1 MQQAAD
7 KDDQNECQQRRAK
20 QLAQSI
26 GQLVRSERQCQRN
39 RKKYDRIDQLR
50 RAIGNSFGQKRYG
63 RNLKRS
69 RRRTRDG
76 QAGTDGQIN

>member
-7 KDDQNECQQRRAK
+7 KDDQNEGQQRRTQ
-20 QLAQSI
+20 QLAQAI
-26 GQLVRSERQCQRN
+26 GQLVRSERQRQCN

-50 RAIGNSFGQKRYG
+50 RAIGNSLGQKRYG
-63 RNLKRS
+63 CNLKRG

-76 QAGTDGQIN
+76 QTGTDGQIN